1 MVEKII
7 SGGQTGVDRA
17 GLDAAIELG
26 LPYGGKVPKG
36 RLSEE
41 PDGVPMRYTLV
52 ELDSPKYPVRTR
64 ANVMDSDGTLVL
76 CSKAQYAQSRGTKL
90 TIKIAVQY
98 GKPWWVADPTSD
110 SHIEKVV
117 VWLRKHSIKT
127 LNIAGPRE
135 SRCPGIRHNSVAFIK
150 SVIQEM

>member
-26 LPYGGKVPKG
+26 LLYGGKVPKG

-41 PDGVPMRYTLV
+41 PDGVPMSYELI

-64 ANVMDSDGTLVL
+64 ANVMDSDGTLIL
-76 CSKAQYAQSRGTKL
+76 CSKVQYARSRGTKL
-90 TIKIAVQY
+90 TVKIAVQY
-98 GKPWWVADPTSD
+98 GKPWWIADPTKE
-110 SHIEKVV
+110 HHVERVV
-117 VWLRKHSIKT
+117 TWLREYPIKT

-135 SRCPGIRHNSVAFIK
+135 SKCPGIHDNSVAFLK
-150 SVIQEM
+150 SLIQSF